1 MQRTTPAAS
10 FLLAALLFTPPVHAQ
25 DKPAQSEPIPPDAT
39 AMISIGATDSHG
51 NPVQNVSK
59 ETVTVYDGKESVR
72 MIDVQKAADLP
83 LDLGIVLLASQKK
96 FDQEQAAAIDLAQKL
111 LRPGVDRAFVITAGG
126 DKQWTNSQIAWLTD
140 PSAVATSIRGLD
152 KNQGLP
158 DLFNFQLSTT
168 AAGVQRH
175 SIQTY
180 NLGTGFSVYSVVWA
194 MMKTDPRPVRRAVII
209 FRSAVAHSP
218 GYGSQATHASED
230 THNRVILTAQSMGIS
245 FYAVGVDDQLAKS
258 DTSSFRTNTTY
269 MPSHGGGDDADAR
282 QYDQDLA
289 RSNDLQ
295 YSAGRQNVNRIADE
309 TGGRSYWTSKKN
321 FQDATTG
328 IANDIGSQYVVTFA
342 KSTSATAPPVH
353 PIKVEVTGA
362 AHITAPR
369 AYIIAAGQ

>member
-1 MQRTTPAAS
+1 M
-10 FLLAALLFTPPVHAQ
+10 
-25 DKPAQSEPIPPDAT
+25 
-39 AMISIGATDSHG
+39 
-51 NPVQNVSK
+51 
-59 ETVTVYDGKESVR
+59 
-72 MIDVQKAADLP
+72 
-83 LDLGIVLLASQKK
+83 
-96 FDQEQAAAIDLAQKL
+96 
-111 LRPGVDRAFVITAGG
+111 
-126 DKQWTNSQIAWLTD
+126 
-140 PSAVATSIRGLD
+140 
-152 KNQGLP
+152 
-158 DLFNFQLSTT
+158 
-168 AAGVQRH
+168 
-175 SIQTY
+175 
-180 NLGTGFSVYSVVWA
+180 
-194 MMKTDPRPVRRAVII
+194 
-209 FRSAVAHSP
+209 
-218 GYGSQATHASED
+218 
-230 THNRVILTAQSMGIS
+230 ILTAQSMGIS